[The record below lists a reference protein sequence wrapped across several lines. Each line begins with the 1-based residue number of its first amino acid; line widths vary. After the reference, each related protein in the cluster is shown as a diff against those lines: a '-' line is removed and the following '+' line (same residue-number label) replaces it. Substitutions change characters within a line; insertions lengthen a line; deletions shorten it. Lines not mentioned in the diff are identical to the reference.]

1 MVGLLSLAVGTEIIR
16 LGTFQTLRKNTRR
29 KIFLRLIML
38 ALPAPDHRHGGDGG
52 HCFYIASNIF
62 TSFFV
67 FTVTAE

>member
-1 MVGLLSLAVGTEIIR
+1 MAVLLSLAVGAEIVW

-29 KIFLRLIML
+29 EIFFWLIML
-38 ALPAPDHRHGGDGG
+38 ALPAPDHRYGVDGG